1 MTGRILDHGP
11 VAIPIRATTGQECSY
26 PRTIGF
32 SCVAP
37 AEHPVPGHSF
47 GTLRMAEMLGSEVV
61 VGPVP
66 NRAVSGTGRNT
77 AIKYHG
83 GGVSMEAGPADPPS
97 SSGRASRHS
106 HG

>member
-66 NRAVSGTGRNT
+66 NRALCGKPCT
-77 AIKYHG
+77 A
-83 GGVSMEAGPADPPS
+83 PR
-97 SSGRASRHS
+97 RAAETLTVHRAKNPC
-106 HG
+106 